1 MGIQDIANVAGG
13 IRLTVFSSDS
23 PPVVEITEPTAGET
37 IYGTVTVD
45 VAASDDHGVTRVD
58 LYADTV
64 LLQTLTAPPFTF
76 SLDTTVLTNGP
87 RQLRAVVTDTLP
99 QTAQASVSVIV
110 DNIYAPAGFQA
121 VRAVNRSLMLRE
133 VINVL
138 TWADNPRNTGVL
150 KFRIYRVTTGGRA
163 LVAEVAKAASGATYR
178 YLHRGI
184 NAAETYAYEVV
195 GVGDLD
201 REGPAAS
208 ATAR

>member
-1 MGIQDIANVAGG
+1 
-13 IRLTVFSSDS
+13 
-23 PPVVEITEPTAGET
+23 
-37 IYGTVTVD
+37 
-45 VAASDDHGVTRVD
+45 VAAGDDHGVSRVD

-76 SLDTTVLTNGP
+76 SLDTTALTNGP

-99 QTAQASVSVIV
+99 QTAQASVSVVV

-121 VRAVNRSLMLRE
+121 VRTVNRSLMLRE
-133 VINVL
+133 TVNVL

-150 KFRIYRVTTGGRA
+150 KFRIYQVAPGGRV
-163 LVAEVAKAASGATYR
+163 LVAEVAKAASGTTYR

-184 NAAETYAYEVV
+184 NGAETYAYEVV